1 MLSWGRE
8 RRDLLLFFTHH
19 YDLTTLLVNARQ
31 LDQGRAAKQVLQ
43 ASTLSWAFIPPQLSS
58 FVTKCEQR
66 KLTNSIGG
74 GSLYGGMARPYDSGS
89 ARRDLPHFVALQGR
103 WVNSYGPL
111 ERASDEYIVAK
122 QSLTTS

>member
-1 MLSWGRE
+1 MPVNWTRGE
-8 RRDLLLFFTHH
+8 RPNRR
-19 YDLTTLLVNARQ
+19 V
-31 LDQGRAAKQVLQ
+31 K
-43 ASTLSWAFIPPQLSS
+43 PQLSS

-111 ERASDEYIVAK
+111 ERASDEYILAK
-122 QSLTTS
+122 QSVTTS